1 MASEDEGEPEV
12 YCICRSGDANRFMIA
27 CDHCEEWYHGDCVN
41 VKERDAKYIKKYF
54 CKVCIEKNPKLQI
67 IYKSKYK
74 DKEGLTMGTEHSK
87 QREKESKSINE
98 KYREKYNNSISH
110 SKSKS
115 IEKEKSRDKERER
128 SKSSFDKH
136 RDENR
141 DKDHK
146 RKHRDHSH
154 KKYHHRDKDRKD
166 HDKSMRDK
174 EKHREDKYDMSLD
187 RDKRKDK
194 THSNLL
200 EANKSSHQPNNENR
214 SGKIETETFSH
225 DVNASPNENKFNF
238 KQEKSESLPKDL
250 ESSKKDI
257 DSKKDNHLKN
267 AMPKSISNEHVPSQ
281 KSEPKLEKLGIKQN
295 TILTSTPS
303 RKDSF
308 DREVSNKSL
317 NVHNSSS
324 RKSVLKEL
332 KNIPETDESAAL
344 DIAIKSDEEFEIDS
358 DEQWTEHTTKSSS
371 KSAFAKVAKK
381 RAKSPISKKLIS
393 SSKKRRH
400 LDSANNRRVKRGSTY
415 YKGDSS
421 DEGDTPLYGN
431 VPDVSELRQCY
442 GHKCVKPARTNSNY
456 CSDECGI
463 NLASHRIVQTLP
475 DRLREWNL
483 TPCVADERNQ
493 KELQKI
499 RSEQDAVKSRLEQLN
514 VDFRSLEELIAR
526 SKLQPI
532 EKEKEDE
539 EDGGDNEKPSETE
552 MTVYCVTCGQD
563 LHTRTAIRHMERCYN
578 KFESQ
583 TSFASKFKTQ
593 IENHRLFCDHY
604 DPKEQTYCKR
614 LNVLCPEHKPDPKFL
629 DEDVCGYPI
638 QNEIFGAI
646 SEFCRLPKKHCKTHA
661 YWEKLRR
668 AEIDMQRVQQWV
680 KMDEL
685 IEQEKAVKKSMLN
698 RKGVLGLLLH
708 STFNHELDNRF
719 KAAKAAQLLEAEKAQ
734 AKAKEAAYYKM
745 TENQALTTQQSSA
758 SEAPGISVTPNRNT
772 NTLPPPQR
780 T

>member
-1 MASEDEGEPEV
+1 MFFS
-12 YCICRSGDANRFMIA
+12 A

-74 DKEGLTMGTEHSK
+74 DKEGLTIGTEHSK
-87 QREKESKSINE
+87 QKEKESKSINE
-98 KYREKYNNSISH
+98 KYREKYHNSISH

-141 DKDHK
+141 DKDHQ

-154 KKYHHRDKDRKD
+154 KKHHHRDKDRKD
-166 HDKSMRDK
+166 HEKSMRDK
-174 EKHREDKYDMSLD
+174 EKHREDKYDMTLD
-187 RDKRKDK
+187 RDNRKDK

-200 EANKSSHQPNNENR
+200 EANKSSHKPNNENR
-214 SGKIETETFSH
+214 SGKIETEKFSH
-225 DVNASPNENKFNF
+225 DVNASANEDKLNF
-238 KQEKSESLPKDL
+238 KQEKSESFPKDL
-250 ESSKKDI
+250 ESSRKDI

-267 AMPKSISNEHVPSQ
+267 AMQKSISNQHVSSQ
-281 KSEPKLEKLGIKQN
+281 KSEPKLEKLGMKQN
-295 TILTSTPS
+295 TILTSTPVG
-303 RKDSF
+303 KDSF

-317 NVHNSSS
+317 INVHNSSS

-358 DEQWTEHTTKSSS
+358 DERWTEHTTKSSS

-400 LDSANNRRVKRGSTY
+400 LDSANNRRVKRGSNY

-421 DEGDTPLYGN
+421 DGGDPPLYGN

-514 VDFRSLEELIAR
+514 VDFRSLEVSL
-526 SKLQPI
+526 
-532 EKEKEDE
+532 
-539 EDGGDNEKPSETE
+539 
-552 MTVYCVTCGQD
+552 
-563 LHTRTAIRHMERCYN
+563 
-578 KFESQ
+578 
-583 TSFASKFKTQ
+583 
-593 IENHRLFCDHY
+593 
-604 DPKEQTYCKR
+604 
-614 LNVLCPEHKPDPKFL
+614 
-629 DEDVCGYPI
+629 
-638 QNEIFGAI
+638 
-646 SEFCRLPKKHCKTHA
+646 
-661 YWEKLRR
+661 
-668 AEIDMQRVQQWV
+668 
-680 KMDEL
+680 
-685 IEQEKAVKKSMLN
+685 
-698 RKGVLGLLLH
+698 
-708 STFNHELDNRF
+708 
-719 KAAKAAQLLEAEKAQ
+719 
-734 AKAKEAAYYKM
+734 
-745 TENQALTTQQSSA
+745 
-758 SEAPGISVTPNRNT
+758 
-772 NTLPPPQR
+772 
-780 T
+780 